1 MRLCALFLLFLCC
14 YADYI
19 KQSYWPN
26 TQCSGVPSAENFLN
40 VGLGGCVSSGDHSTR
55 SLCTN
60 MSYGESRSYS
70 SNDCTG
76 IYSRTPIVF
85 DPACLSD
92 GNYFFGL
99 STLSACVSTDEKNFA
114 PSSAAPNTV
123 LYKSYLVDSCN
134 LISPQTLDYFLVFST
149 SSCIP
154 RSTQISDGY
163 ICNSSGTYKATYG
176 PGCIGQPISTFKGFK
191 LGCGPDPERNNY
203 FVSDVSCSSGT
214 SQAQGSSTYSA
225 TVLGAGIGGTA
236 MGMGLIAGGVLL
248 WRRRTA
254 SAAEHTPLMSS

>member
-1 MRLCALFLLFLCC
+1 MRLCAFFLLFLCC
-14 YADYI
+14 YADYT

-26 TQCSGVPSAENFLN
+26 MQCYGVPSQENFLN

-60 MSYGESRSYS
+60 MSYGEARSYS

-85 DPACLSD
+85 DPACLLD
-92 GNYFFGL
+92 GNYYGL
-99 STLSACVSTDEKNFA
+99 STLSACVSTDEKNVA
-114 PSSAAPNTV
+114 PSSAAPNTI

-134 LISPQTLDYFLVFST
+134 LISPQTLDYFLVLST

-163 ICNSSGTYKATYG
+163 ICNSSGVYG
-176 PGCIGQPISTFKGFK
+176 AKYSPGCIGQPISTTKGGLK
-191 LGCGPDPERNNY
+191 LGCGPDPERNDY
-203 FVSDVSCSSGT
+203 FVADISCY

-225 TVLGAGIGGTA
+225 TVLGAGIGGTT
-236 MGMGLIAGGVLL
+236 MGLGLLAGGVLL